1 MVTPLGTN
9 ADRSCAAIRA
19 RINNA
24 MALDYEIENDDFEI
38 VPVNGCQVRGI
49 TDGHLGLGRWTKL
62 TTTAIKD
69 LMSSVNFSGVNI
81 DKTQLHI
88 ALPENTR
95 EGLDDRLT
103 EMLGLRVAQNCPMPG
118 IEERSHYYEEGRAGV
133 FLALGNAMTALEN
146 QEAQWIIIG
155 GVDSL
160 VEPDTLKFLH
170 EKNRL
175 KTDDNSDGLV
185 PGEGAA
191 FLLLETLDM
200 AIARQAQPMALI
212 EAPSIAQE
220 ENLVW
225 SDSPSIGEGLSQAI
239 SATFER
245 LHDKGTQTAIVL
257 GDINGESY
265 YGKEFG
271 TIVPRVFKDVQF
283 EWVLWTPASFVGDTG
298 AAASA
303 IATAVGARALEKG
316 YARTKNIALWGAS
329 DDGLRGAAYL
339 RGIQ

>member
-1 MVTPLGTN
+1 
-9 ADRSCAAIRA
+9 
-19 RINNA
+19 
-24 MALDYEIENDDFEI
+24 
-38 VPVNGCQVRGI
+38 
-49 TDGHLGLGRWTKL
+49 
-62 TTTAIKD
+62 
-69 LMSSVNFSGVNI
+69 MSSVNFSGVNI

-103 EMLGLRVAQNCPMPG
+103 EMLGLRVAQNCPMSG

-170 EKNRL
+170 TKNRL

-271 TIVPRVFKDVQF
+271 TIVPRVFKGVQF

-303 IATAVGARALEKG
+303 IATAVGTRALQKG

-339 RGIQ
+339 RAIQ